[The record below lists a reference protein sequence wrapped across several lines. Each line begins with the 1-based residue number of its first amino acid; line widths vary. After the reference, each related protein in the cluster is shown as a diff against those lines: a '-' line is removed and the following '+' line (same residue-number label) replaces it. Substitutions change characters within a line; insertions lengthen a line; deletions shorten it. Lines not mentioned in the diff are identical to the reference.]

1 MAYLAQPSSPTKV
14 SQSHPPPFEYRSRRW
29 AGWASIRDSVV
40 EYTEKFKSLRLS
52 KERTERLDSR
62 FSSLKHVVY
71 ALQHAKHADSK
82 ERLYAG
88 VADVA
93 YMPQVRTIIEDTP
106 ADVTKDIIKTKLKE
120 VLPELLDIWVQERQS
135 EVIDLLR
142 KELTVSSEVA
152 PESPEMLQLALA
164 SFRCTKCNK
173 DRLRWPQ
180 VAEHRCGYWF
190 NEPSKDLYDQRLKK
204 YVGRTEVDMP
214 FPGAK
219 YRGIHCG
226 TQYTRDVISLC
237 GEDPNT
243 VTYAEMTAC
252 PVRLSC
258 RRCATYAKQTVFDWK
273 GAVSHDLD
281 LREWCMC

>member
-1 MAYLAQPSSPTKV
+1 M
-14 SQSHPPPFEYRSRRW
+14 
-29 AGWASIRDSVV
+29 V
-40 EYTEKFKSLRLS
+40 EYTEKFKSLRLR
-52 KERTERLDSR
+52 KQRTEMLDSR
-62 FSSLKHVVY
+62 LSSLKHVVY
-71 ALQHAKHADSK
+71 ALQQAKHADSK

-93 YMPQVRTIIEDTP
+93 HMAQVRTIIEDTP

-120 VLPELLDIWVQERQS
+120 VLPELIDIWVEERRS

-142 KELTVSSEVA
+142 KELTVESEVA

-164 SFRCTKCNK
+164 SFRCTKCNEH
-173 DRLRWPQ
+173 RLRWPE
-180 VAEHRCGYWF
+180 VTEHRCGYWF
-190 NEPSKDLYDQRLKK
+190 NEQSKDLYDQRLKNH
-204 YVGRTEVDMP
+204 VGRTQVDTP
-214 FPGAK
+214 FPGVK

-252 PVRLSC
+252 PVRLAC

-273 GAVSHDLD
+273 GAVSHVS
-281 LREWCMC
+281 R